1 MAKKSDTQSTDE
13 EKSIKSED
21 LFPVVAIGASAG
33 GLNAFKK
40 LLRATSKEPGM
51 AFLFVQHLDPD
62 HESLLPDILR
72 KETEMPVVEMSE
84 ECTIEPNHV
93 YVMPSDKLM
102 SVSDGK
108 LQLTDRPEK
117 KKSERVLPIDLLFSA
132 LANVYESHAIGV
144 VLSGTASDGTKGLK
158 TIKDGGGI
166 TFAQNVETA
175 EYNGMPGSAIQA
187 GVVDFVLPPEEIPKK
202 LLEIK
207 HFIKTGDALE
217 TPEERDDEGD
227 FMQIITLL
235 RVRKGT
241 DFTYYKQTT
250 IRRRILRRMAIN
262 KIKKVSAYLEYL
274 RKHKEEQDTLYSD
287 FLIPVTSFFRDPEI
301 FENLS
306 DKFLPD
312 LIDRI
317 PDDKTVRVWVAGCST
332 GEEAYS
338 LAILFRELLETR
350 SVGTPGKKVQI
361 FASDLSESAIDKAR
375 LGTYSATEMAGVS
388 EKRIKKYFTNSNGNF
403 QVNRQV
409 RDMCVFAVHNFL
421 KDPPFG
427 KIDLISCRNVLIYFE
442 PYLQKK
448 ALTTFHYVLNPNGI
462 LLLGKSETTSG
473 VPDLF
478 SEVAKSDKIYSRKEA
493 SSKFVQV
500 VNRRSELDYNRR
512 QKSEVAE
519 KKSPDF
525 QKTADEYMLKNY
537 TPAGVVVNEAMD
549 IVQYRGKTGPY
560 LEQSSGKP
568 SHNLMTLAVPGLAFE
583 LRNVLHK
590 AKQGHEE
597 VKKENIPV
605 KLNDELHSIS
615 IEAIPLPNTI
625 EPHFLILFHDTS
637 SEKNRQGSETEGAET
652 DEVPDTDKNLRIQQ
666 LEQELV
672 DTREDMRN
680 ITEDQ
685 EVAIEELQSANE
697 ELMSSSEELQSL
709 NEELETSKEE
719 LQSTNEELIVLNQEM
734 SSLNEQI
741 EAERNYSESIVAN
754 IREPLLV
761 LDKNL
766 RIRTVNNAFYKQFK
780 LKEEE
785 TVGSLIYDLGDKMWD
800 FPEIKKLLED
810 IIPENPVVVDY
821 EVIHNFPGIGELHML
836 LNAREVAKDDE
847 SENLILLSVE
857 DITEQVKEKEKRR
870 KIQEQHT
877 KELEEK
883 IEERTVE
890 LKNAI
895 EELREMNKELV
906 ETNKE
911 LEAFTY
917 ISSHDLQEPLRK
929 IQTFAGLVLEKEN
942 QNLSDKG
949 KTYFNVM
956 QGAAKR
962 MQKLI
967 DDLLAFSRLNTSE
980 RTFETVD
987 LGTIIEEVLT
997 NFNDVIKEKQATIE
1011 LQEMCEVDVIVFQF
1025 RQLMH
1030 NLISNALKFSKPGEK
1045 PHIKIKSTVVDGSEL
1060 KAKDL
1065 SPDQKYCHISVTD
1078 NGIGFEEKFNEKI
1091 FEVFQKLHSKN
1102 EYPGTGIGLAT
1113 VKKIVTHH
1121 NGEIFVDSAPNK
1133 GTTFDIYIPVSGTSV
1148 AE

>member
-1 MAKKSDTQSTDE
+1 MKSDKKKKKSRDPESQ
-13 EKSIKSED
+13 
-21 LFPVVAIGASAG
+21 FPVVGIGASAG
-33 GLNAFKK
+33 GLSPFKK
-40 LLRATSKEPGM
+40 LLKAISEESGM
-51 AFLFVQHLDPD
+51 AYLFVQHLDPE
-62 HESLLPDILR
+62 HESLLPDILQ
-72 KETEMPVVEMSE
+72 KETKMPVVELSE
-84 ECTIEPNHV
+84 ESVIEPNHV
-93 YVMPSDKLM
+93 YVMPSNKLM

-108 LQLTDRPEK
+108 LRLTKRPKK

-132 LANVYESHAIGV
+132 LAEVYESRAIGV

-158 TIKDGGGI
+158 AIKDGGGI
-166 TFAQNVETA
+166 TFAQNVESA
-175 EYNGMPGSAIQA
+175 EYDGMPGSAIQA
-187 GVVDFVLPPEEIPKK
+187 RVVDFVLPPEEIPKK

-207 HFIKTGDALE
+207 HFIKTGNALD
-217 TPEERDDEGD
+217 TPGEKKDEGD

-274 RKHKEEQDTLYSD
+274 RENKEEQDTLYSD
-287 FLIPVTSFFRDPEI
+287 FLIPVTSFFRDPKI
-301 FENLS
+301 FENLAN
-306 DKFLPD
+306 KFLPD
-312 LIDRI
+312 LIDKI
-317 PDDKTVRVWVAGCST
+317 PDDQTIRVWVAGCST

-350 SVGTPGKKVQI
+350 TVGKPGKKVQI

-375 LGTYSATEMAGVS
+375 LGIYSTSDLAGVS
-388 EKRIKKYFTNSNGNF
+388 EKRIKKYFAKSNGNY

-448 ALTTFHYVLNPNGI
+448 ALTTFHYVLNPNGL

-478 SEVAKSDKIYSRKEA
+478 SEAAKNDKIYTRKEA

-500 VNRRSELDYNRR
+500 VNRRSELDYNQRT
-512 QKSEVAE
+512 KSEIPE

-525 QKTADEYMLKNY
+525 QRTADEYMLRNY
-537 TPAGVVVNEAMD
+537 TPPGVVVNEVMD

-597 VKKENIPV
+597 VRKEDIPV
-605 KLNDELHSIS
+605 KLNDELHTIS
-615 IEAIPLPNTI
+615 IEAIPLANTI
-625 EPHFLILFHDTS
+625 EPHFLVLFHDTS
-637 SEKNRQGSETEGAET
+637 SEKNRQGPESEGAEKG
-652 DEVPDTDKNLRIQQ
+652 EVQDADKNLRIQQ

-766 RIRTVNNAFYKQFK
+766 RVRTVNNAFYKQFK

-785 TVGSLIYDLGDKMWD
+785 TVGSLIYELGGKMWD

-810 IIPENPVVVDY
+810 VLSDNPVVTDY
-821 EVIHNFPGIGELHML
+821 EVNHTFPGLGELHML

-857 DITEQVKEKEKRR
+857 DITEQVKEIEKRR
-870 KIQEQHT
+870 EIQEQYT

-895 EELREMNKELV
+895 EELREMNMELV
-906 ETNKE
+906 EMNKE

-917 ISSHDLQEPLRK
+917 VSSHDLQEPLRK

-942 QNLSDKG
+942 QNLSNKG

-956 QGAAKR
+956 QGAANR

-967 DDLLAFSRLNTSE
+967 DDLLVFSRLNTSE
-980 RTFETVD
+980 RVFESVD
-987 LGTIIEEVLT
+987 LQTIVEEVVA
-997 NFNDVIKEKQATIE
+997 NFSDVIKEKEANIE
-1011 LQEMCEVDVIVFQF
+1011 LQEMCEADVIVFQF

-1030 NLISNALKFSKPGEK
+1030 NLISNALKFSKSGEK
-1045 PHIKIKSTVVDGSEL
+1045 PHIKIKSRMVKGSEL
-1060 KAKDL
+1060 KEKGL
-1065 SPDQKYCHISVTD
+1065 SADQKYCHISVSD
-1078 NGIGFEEKFNEKI
+1078 NGIGFDGKFNEKI
-1091 FEVFQKLHSKN
+1091 FEVFQKLHSKD

-1121 NGEIFVDSAPNK
+1121 HGEIFVDSTLNK
-1133 GTTFDIYIPVSGTSV
+1133 GTTFDIYFPKKNQTS
-1148 AE
+1148 AEE